1 MNLVNDYDSDKPQ
14 PPDEGEPPTPPRQH
28 LSARVPEAVG
38 PGIFS
43 TGAVVLNGAT
53 EIVLDFF
60 QTLGHPSQVAARI
73 VLPLPVLPQLI
84 DALGKNI
91 ELYQNQFGQI
101 PEVPGAKSPRQL
113 TMQEIYDELKIPD
126 ERLAGAYANGV
137 MIMHN
142 ATDFKFDFLTNL
154 YPQPAVSSRIFLSA
168 PQVPRLLKSL
178 QQHLEQMKLRQQGGK
193 PPPAPEEDPDP
204 DPQES

>member
-1 MNLVNDYDSDKPQ
+1 MSESDSHDPGS
-14 PPDEGEPPTPPRQH
+14 GESGRPAESLRQH
-28 LSARVPEAVG
+28 VSARVPENVSQ
-38 PGIFS
+38 GIFS
-43 TGAVVLNGAT
+43 TGAVVLTGST

-60 QTLGHPSQVAARI
+60 QTLGHPSQVAARV
-73 VLPLPVLPQLI
+73 VLPMPVLPQLI
-84 DALGKNI
+84 DALGKNV
-91 ELYQNQFGQI
+91 ELYQKQFGEI
-101 PEVPGAKSPRQL
+101 PEVPGAAPPRQL

-126 ERLAGAYANGV
+126 ERLSGSYANGV

-193 PPPAPEEDPDP
+193 PPPAPEEEDPDP